1 MRAAARIG
9 LVALSAAAVIWLGL
23 GLRASRLEARGI
35 ALAKTKPD
43 IGASLITL
51 KDAEAN
57 NADTQPVLLQGEL
70 LLFAG
75 QAGRAI
81 TQLMEVVRREPEN
94 VEGWRLLAQAAA
106 STGNRVLQAAA
117 ERRAVALSPPVPRR

>member
-43 IGASLITL
+43 VGASLITL

-75 QAGRAI
+75 QAGRA
-81 TQLMEVVRREPEN
+81 
-94 VEGWRLLAQAAA
+94 A
-106 STGNRVLQAAA
+106 SRPG
-117 ERRAVALSPPVPRR
+117 PRTS